1 MNKIKFG
8 NCLEVMQEWIDQ
20 GVKVNTCVTSPP
32 YYGLRDYGRDEQ
44 IGLEETPEQY
54 VENICKVFDL
64 VYELLEDDGTLW
76 LNLGDSYAGNCSR
89 ASNNGRAGFGNKR
102 ETVTK
107 RISEGLKSKDLIG
120 IPWMVA
126 FALRSRGWYLRQD
139 IIWSKTNPIPESVR
153 DRCTKSHEHIFLLSK
168 SPKYYFDFE
177 SIKEPSQDTFKGKR
191 GKVKHRNKTQ
201 SAMTDRTYNYEYSET
216 ATRRK
221 RDVWTVSVK
230 PYKGAHF
237 AVYPTDLIEPC
248 IKAGCPENGIVLD
261 PFMGSGTTAMV
272 AKQNNRQYLGCELN
286 SDYAELQ
293 QERIDNV

>member
-107 RISEGLKSKDLIG
+107 RISDGLKSKDLIG

-216 ATRRK
+216 STRRK

-293 QERIDNV
+293 QERIK